1 MRRSVKLLILLG
13 CLVGVCLA
21 TWWSKAHFATDP
33 NITPMEKGIEIF
45 SIGDASSV
53 SWTYNGNT
61 ITFEIDNET
70 WIYPED
76 PGYVLNNVYKSD
88 LTEQLTSLRA
98 RKIIEDPDAP
108 AEYGLDT
115 PLCTVT
121 AGDRVLHFGEEAPVG
136 GLRYASVGDGKI
148 YMVSTSAL
156 YPFTRTLEEMI
167 NLSTIPD
174 LSGTTQI
181 TIQNQGKEM
190 TLHCNE
196 EWAWEELETEDS
208 NTLSRYLKKLR
219 YSKCLAVNAK
229 DLSVYGLDTP
239 KAVYTFT
246 AGEESFTLLF
256 GESTEGICVM
266 EKNQNRVYLINQ
278 AFAEFL
284 MKLSENI

>member
-13 CLVGVCLA
+13 CLVAVCLA
-21 TWWSKAHFATDP
+21 TWWSKVYFAP
-33 NITPMEKGIEIF
+33 KHNITPMEEGIEIF
-45 SIGDASSV
+45 AIGDAPSV

-61 ITFEIDNET
+61 ITFEIQKDT

-76 PGYVLNNVYKSD
+76 PGYVINNVYKSD

-98 RKIIEDPDAP
+98 RKTIEEPGDPE
-108 AEYGLDT
+108 EYGLDT

-121 AGDRVLHFGEEAPVG
+121 AGDRVVHFGEEAPVG
-136 GLRYASVGDGKI
+136 GLRYASVGDGKV

-156 YPFTRTLEEMI
+156 YPFTRTLEDMI
-167 NLSTIPD
+167 SLATIPD

-181 TIQNQGKEM
+181 TIQSQGKEI

-196 EWAWEELETEDS
+196 DWAWSELAAEDS
-208 NTLSRYLKKLR
+208 DTLSKYLKKLR
-219 YSKCLAVNAK
+219 YSNCLAVNAE
-229 DLSVYGLDTP
+229 DLSVYGLDAP

-246 AGEESFTLLF
+246 AGAESFTLVF
-256 GESTEGICVM
+256 GESAEGICVM
-266 EKNQNRVYLINQ
+266 EKDQNRVYLINQ

-284 MKLSENI
+284 IKLSENL